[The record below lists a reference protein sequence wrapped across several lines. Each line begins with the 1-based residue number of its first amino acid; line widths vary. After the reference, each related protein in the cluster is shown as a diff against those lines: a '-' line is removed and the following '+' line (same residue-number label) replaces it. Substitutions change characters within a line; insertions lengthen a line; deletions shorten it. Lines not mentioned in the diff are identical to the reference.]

1 MQIFPLALKNTYNAN
16 ETRPKNNDPRY
27 STWELVVFIKKKK
40 DNMNIWEQNTHTH
53 THFWNTICPS
63 PLEIKGY

>member
-27 STWELVVFIKKKK
+27 STGELVVFIKKKR
-40 DNMNIWEQNTHTH
+40 I
-53 THFWNTICPS
+53 I
-63 PLEIKGY
+63 